1 MKKYIVL
8 LLCLITVVPIYA
20 QVFTALFADKT
31 LRIDYIFNGNA
42 SEQSI
47 CLDGLSSLPAWAGR
61 KHHLLFWIECHVLA
75 GIHFQDEVL

>member
-20 QVFTALFADKT
+20 QVFTDLFADKT

-47 CLDGLSSLPAWAGR
+47 CLDGLSSLPAWDESIIWQSFHCKATDR
-61 KHHLLFWIECHVLA
+61 LLCVI
-75 GIHFQDEVL
+75 